1 MTRTDGD
8 PFSILIVDDIAK
20 NIQVLGNM
28 LRQEGYSISFTTSGK
43 QALEM
48 VLSDIYDLIL
58 LDIMMPEVDG
68 FEVCRRLSEIPES
81 KAIPVIFLTAKTDK
95 DDLLRG
101 FEVGAV
107 DYVTKPFNSAELLAR
122 VHTHLELKRAR
133 DRLKQAYQEL
143 ADRNTQLSLLNEEL
157 QKALKEIKT
166 LQGILPICSNCK
178 KIRKKG
184 APPDKQDSWMVLE
197 SYLREHTE
205 AEFTHSICPECIRK
219 LYPEFAQ
226 KQ

>member
-8 PFSILIVDDIAK
+8 QFNILIVDDIAK

-48 VLSDIYDLIL
+48 VLSDTYDLIL

-101 FEVGAV
+101 FDVGAV

-184 APPDKQDSWMVLE
+184 APPDEQDSWMLLE

-226 KQ
+226 KE